1 MEVNVELKCS
11 DTRETKHLKIT
22 VNDWEGRCVKDLKK
36 IFEEE
41 IQVPCCDQK
50 LSYQGRQF
58 GNDNLFPLVKLY
70 LREGDTVSLE
80 CISQGKLKE
89 MKEFLKDIKDFSDF
103 ITSKNQTEILTFNEL
118 TKDDRSSRPNYDHVT
133 QALELLSFD
142 FFIPWKNVKSVVHRH
157 FFVQEGGFDAFMEVL
172 KFANK
177 RYTLDGRLMA
187 KKYLG
192 ECKEGDLSV
201 LENHLKR
208 LNDKQMGLHADCLS
222 FLWNFSETWHDRRLL
237 IQEGGLPYVVKAL
250 LSNPDQYLV
259 FSEEYWQ
266 VARINE
272 TAVGC
277 LVQYAEFPDCQQV
290 IAQSSKIVNKLIFML
305 EASSQLSF
313 PLDVTHSNIYT
324 EYASQIAANTLFCC
338 ACSVQTPK
346 ILVENGMHKKM
357 IDLMQQADI
366 NDLAT
371 SYYCTLFLARIRSS
385 ALVQLDSETAQSI
398 DDLIVAFL
406 EEYSPIDVS
415 TWEEKHN
422 YVWVTMIP
430 FVSLAFS
437 GKQYEREKS
446 ALVSKKSEKEGYS
459 SKPHLAGS
467 KCDIMERKVDTK
479 VGAMVGGNQSH
490 SGKHADS
497 TSYSPG
503 SWFTGTTSCPR
514 MLGSLETQQLGL
526 FTLKHMLNSSENRQL
541 LDEEHLL
548 PYLQC
553 LCWYVGAEDGRI
565 VKEELTK
572 HWTPSPAPLKII
584 CKSSLAFQ
592 HGFEAAFKM

>member
-1 MEVNVELKCS
+1 M
-11 DTRETKHLKIT
+11 
-22 VNDWEGRCVKDLKK
+22 
-36 IFEEE
+36 
-41 IQVPCCDQK
+41 
-50 LSYQGRQF
+50 
-58 GNDNLFPLVKLY
+58 
-70 LREGDTVSLE
+70 
-80 CISQGKLKE
+80 
-89 MKEFLKDIKDFSDF
+89 
-103 ITSKNQTEILTFNEL
+103 
-118 TKDDRSSRPNYDHVT
+118 
-133 QALELLSFD
+133 
-142 FFIPWKNVKSVVHRH
+142 
-157 FFVQEGGFDAFMEVL
+157 
-172 KFANK
+172 
-177 RYTLDGRLMA
+177 
-187 KKYLG
+187 
-192 ECKEGDLSV
+192 
-201 LENHLKR
+201 
-208 LNDKQMGLHADCLS
+208 
-222 FLWNFSETWHDRRLL
+222 
-237 IQEGGLPYVVKAL
+237 
-250 LSNPDQYLV
+250 
-259 FSEEYWQ
+259 
-266 VARINE
+266 
-272 TAVGC
+272 
-277 LVQYAEFPDCQQV
+277 
-290 IAQSSKIVNKLIFML
+290 
-305 EASSQLSF
+305 
-313 PLDVTHSNIYT
+313 
-324 EYASQIAANTLFCC
+324 
-338 ACSVQTPK
+338 
-346 ILVENGMHKKM
+346 
-357 IDLMQQADI
+357 
-366 NDLAT
+366 
-371 SYYCTLFLARIRSS
+371 
-385 ALVQLDSETAQSI
+385 VQLDSETAQSI

-503 SWFTGTTSCPR
+503 SWFTDTTSCPR

-526 FTLKHMLNSSENRQL
+526 FTLEHMLNSSENRQL

-553 LCWYVGAEDGRI
+553 LCWYVGSEDGRI